1 MVLLWVRAV
10 RYGEDD
16 DGRPFESDCSGVDFG
31 QWCALLD
38 DGDGY
43 VEAFASPHG
52 DAQHITHW
60 MPLPA
65 PPEPPAPKRD
75 DKTADMFE
83 EPT

>member
-1 MVLLWVRAV
+1 MSEWQPIETVPRDGRMVLLWVRAV

-16 DGRPFESDCSGVDFG
+16 DGRQFESDCSGVDFG

-60 MPLPA
+60 MPLP
-65 PPEPPAPKRD
+65 ETPK
-75 DKTADMFE
+75 